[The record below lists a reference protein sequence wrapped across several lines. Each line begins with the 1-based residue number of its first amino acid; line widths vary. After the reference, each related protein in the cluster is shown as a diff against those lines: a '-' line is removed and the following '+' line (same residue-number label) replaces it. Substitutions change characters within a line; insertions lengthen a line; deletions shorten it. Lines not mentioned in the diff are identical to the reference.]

1 MLNPYDYYITPE
13 EYEIAKANGIC
24 RATLEDRIR
33 RLAWDKEQAISMA
46 PRKQRRIDKRFIKI
60 AKENGI
66 CYSTLKY
73 RINII
78 NLDPEVAATK
88 KLQDYKERAKIM
100 SERNRKYPA
109 EYRELARKN
118 GISERAFYHR
128 LKSGWSI
135 EDAATIPL
143 MTRSQIGKMTK
154 EKNKTYIDRLFLNR
168 KKNVNI

>member
-24 RATLEDRIR
+24 SATLEDRIR
-33 RLAWDKEQAISMA
+33 RLVWDKEQAISMA

-60 AKENGI
+60 AKE
-66 CYSTLKY
+66 
-73 RINII
+73 
-78 NLDPEVAATK
+78 
-88 KLQDYKERAKIM
+88 
-100 SERNRKYPA
+100 
-109 EYRELARKN
+109 N

-154 EKNKTYIDRLFLNR
+154 EKNKKYIDRLFLNR